1 MFLLKSKFYAKSKH
15 LHTNSGCTL
24 RSWELCAVPSWYYIW
39 AQISFCLDDL
49 GPKLKENQKTS
60 CRLYSYLC
68 FSIFWCKYS
77 FDIEWHVFIFLG
89 LWKYRSNQIIAS
101 YFNYLNYLFA
111 AELLRDHCIWV
122 LYDGHIKH
130 LKNCYLTTNP
140 LCCYFVHSATLLIF
154 QGVLEDWRRYLGK
167 VFKNEPSKICERQPL
182 KNLKW
187 HGLPK
192 QYYTETN
199 TEHFPLIH

>member
-1 MFLLKSKFYAKSKH
+1 MRTLRCTLLILHLSTNFFLFRWPGSKTYRKSKD
-15 LHTNSGCTL
+15 
-24 RSWELCAVPSWYYIW
+24 ELQALQ
-39 AQISFCLDDL
+39 A
-49 GPKLKENQKTS
+49 
-60 CRLYSYLC
+60 YLC
-68 FSIFWCKYS
+68 LSIFWCKYS

-111 AELLRDHCIWV
+111 AELLRDHWIWV
-122 LYDGHIKH
+122 LYNGHIKH
-130 LKNCYLTTNP
+130 LKNCCLTTNP

-199 TEHFPLIH
+199 KEHFPLIH